1 MKIMITI
8 GELIG
13 ELIVIIME
21 VVLEILCFLLPP
33 YKKDK
38 K

>member
-1 MKIMITI
+1 MITI

-21 VVLEILCFLLPP
+21 VVFEILCFLLPP